1 MLVGSYDT
9 LLVLFSVL
17 VAMLASYTALDLV
30 GRISTTGRT
39 AAQWWLVG
47 GAIAMGF
54 GVWSMHF
61 IGMLAFSLPDV
72 TMGFDIPL
80 TLLSLIIACCFSL
93 FALWLASRAQMQWPK
108 LAAGAMLMGG
118 GIAAMHYT
126 GMAAMKMEPAIVWR
140 PPMVLLS
147 IVIAVAASA
156 AGLLLA
162 FRLRRVAHRVR
173 YYRLGAAVLMGLA
186 IVCMHYV
193 GMLAAEFPIGSVC
206 NAVRDG
212 FNANTLAVPILVV
225 TIAVLAVAL
234 ITSILDMR
242 LEINTAMLSS
252 SLAEANQELSR
263 LALHDTLT
271 RLPNRLLLM
280 DRLEQAIE
288 TAAAARTMFTV
299 MFIDLDGFKAV
310 NDTFGHHLGDQ
321 LLVQVAERIR
331 AQVHAEDTLARLG
344 GDEFVLLARVLGA
357 ADAAT
362 IAERL
367 VNILDEPF
375 VVSGHHLTV
384 SASIG
389 ITLYPGDGMAPADLV
404 KSADVAMYH
413 AKSAGRNQA
422 CFFEGSMHTDN
433 ASHLTLLHDL
443 RLARKRN
450 EFVLH
455 YQPKFRA
462 PNGPM
467 IGAEAL
473 LRWNHPTRGR
483 IAPDEFIPIAE
494 RSGLIIGIGEWV
506 VDEACRQLAEWH
518 LTGRAEV
525 GRALTMAVNI
535 SAAQFN
541 HPRFIEMITEA
552 IAKHG
557 IDPAKLTLEITES
570 TAMQDVDANLAILE
584 KLNEIGVRIS
594 IDDFGTGYSSLLYL
608 KRRPACGLNIDRGF
622 VMNLEKSSED
632 AAIVSAIVALGETL
646 KLNIVAEGVE
656 TDEQQAMLTRLG
668 CDLLQGFL
676 LGKPMEAAGFA
687 ELI

>member
-30 GRISTTGRT
+30 GRISTAGKN

-47 GAIAMGF
+47 GAGAMGF

-61 IGMLAFSLPDV
+61 IGMLAFSLPHIE
-72 TMGFDIPL
+72 MGFDAHL
-80 TLLSLIIACCFSL
+80 TLLSLLIAFSASL
-93 FALWLASRAQMQWPK
+93 FALWLASRARMGWSTMT
-108 LAAGAMLMGG
+108 AGALLMGG

-126 GMAAMKMEPAIVWR
+126 GIAAMKMTPGIVWR
-140 PPMVLLS
+140 PNLVALS
-147 IVIAVAASA
+147 VVIAVVASG
-156 AGLLLA
+156 AGLQLA
-162 FRLRRVAHRVR
+162 FRLRGIGQHVR
-173 YYRLGAAVLMGLA
+173 YYRIGAAVVMGLA

-206 NAVRDG
+206 GAARAG
-212 FNANTLAVPILVV
+212 FNSNALALPILVV
-225 TIAVLAVAL
+225 TVAVLAVAL

-288 TAAAARTMFTV
+288 SATAARGKFTV
-299 MFIDLDGFKAV
+299 MFLDLDGFKAV

-321 LLVQVAERIR
+321 LLVQVSERIR
-331 AQVHAEDTLARLG
+331 QHVHAEDTCARLG
-344 GDEFVLLARVLGA
+344 GDEFVLLAKVAGA

-367 VNILDEPF
+367 VNVLEDPF

-389 ITLYPGDGMAPADLV
+389 IALYPGDGVVPADLV
-404 KSADVAMYH
+404 KSADIAMYH

-473 LRWNHPTRGR
+473 LRWDHPTRGR
-483 IAPDEFIPIAE
+483 IAPDEFIPLAE

-506 VDEACRQLAEWH
+506 LDEACRQLSEWQRNAK
-518 LTGRAEV
+518 TDAGRE
-525 GRALTMAVNI
+525 LTMAVNI
-535 SAAQFN
+535 STAQFN
-541 HPRFIEMITEA
+541 HPRFIEMITQS
-552 IAKHG
+552 IDKHG
-557 IDPAKLTLEITES
+557 IEPRTLTLEITES
-570 TAMQDVDANLAILE
+570 TAMQDVEANLAILNQ
-584 KLNEIGVRIS
+584 LNDLGVRIS

-608 KRRPACGLNIDRGF
+608 KRMPASELKIDRGF
-622 VMNLEKSSED
+622 VMNLENSSED
-632 AAIVSAIVALGETL
+632 AAIVSAIVALGDTL

-656 TDEQQAMLTRLG
+656 TDEQQALLTRLG

>member
-17 VAMLASYTALDLV
+17 VATLASYTALDLV
-30 GRISTTGRT
+30 GRISTASRT
-39 AAQWWLVG
+39 AAQWWLAG
-47 GAIAMGF
+47 GAIAMGM

-61 IGMLAFSLPDV
+61 VGMLAFSLPDV

-80 TLLSLIIACCFSL
+80 TLMSLCIACAYCG
-93 FALWLASRAQMQWPK
+93 FALWLASRAEMQWRR
-108 LAAGAMLMGG
+108 LVVGALVMGG

-126 GMAAMKMEPAIVWR
+126 GMAAMKMEPSIVWR
-140 PPMVLLS
+140 PQLVLLS
-147 IVIAVAASA
+147 IAIAVAASGA
-156 AGLLLA
+156 ALFMA
-162 FRLRRVAHRVR
+162 FRLRHVGHRVR
-173 YYRLGAAVLMGLA
+173 YYRFGAAVLMGLA

-193 GMLAAEFPIGSVC
+193 GMLAAEFPIGSIC
-206 NAVRDG
+206 TAVRTG
-212 FNANTLAVPILVV
+212 FDATALAVPILVV

-252 SLAEANQELSR
+252 SLAAANQELSR

-288 TAAAARTMFTV
+288 TASAARSMFAV
-299 MFIDLDGFKAV
+299 MFIDLDGFKAI

-331 AQVHAEDTLARLG
+331 QQARAEDTLARLG
-344 GDEFVLLARVLGA
+344 GDEFVLVARVPGA

-362 IAERL
+362 IAESM
-367 VNILDEPF
+367 VNLLEDPF

-389 ITLYPGDGMAPADLV
+389 IALYPGDGIAPADLV

-422 CFFEGSMHTDN
+422 CFYEGSMHTDN

-483 IAPDEFIPIAE
+483 IAPDDFIPLAE

-518 LTGRAEV
+518 RHGRAEV

-535 SAAQFN
+535 STAQFN
-541 HPRFIEMITEA
+541 HPRFIDMIKEA
-552 IAKHG
+552 IAKHA
-557 IDPAKLTLEITES
+557 IDPVKLTLEITES
-570 TAMQDVDANLAILE
+570 TAMKDVDANLAILE
-584 KLNEIGVRIS
+584 KLNQIGVRIS

-608 KRRPACGLNIDRGF
+608 KRMPASELKIDRGF
-622 VMNLEKSSED
+622 VMNLENSSED

-656 TDEQQAMLTRLG
+656 TDEQQALLTRLG

-687 ELI
+687 SLI

>member
-30 GRISTTGRT
+30 GRITTAGGK
-39 AAQWWLVG
+39 AAVWWLVG

-61 IGMLAFSLPDV
+61 IGMLAFSLPNIDI
-72 TMGFDIPL
+72 GFDVPL
-80 TLLSLIIACCFSL
+80 TVLSLIIVILASL
-93 FALWLASRAQMQWPK
+93 LALRLASRPALPWHR
-108 LAAGAMLMGG
+108 LLVGALLMGG

-126 GMAAMKMEPAIVWR
+126 GMAAMKMDPAIVWR
-140 PPMVLLS
+140 PSRIVLS
-147 IVIAVAASA
+147 IVVGVLAS
-156 AGLLLA
+156 GLGMHIA
-162 FRLRRVAHRVR
+162 FRLRHLALHVR
-173 YYRLGAAVLMGLA
+173 YYRLGASVVMGLA
-186 IVCMHYV
+186 IACMHYV
-193 GMLAAEFPIGSVC
+193 GMSAAEFPLGSIC
-206 NAVRDG
+206 GAASTGLDANA
-212 FNANTLAVPILVV
+212 LALPILVITV
-225 TIAVLAVAL
+225 AVLAVAL

-242 LEINTAMLSS
+242 LEINTAILSS

-263 LALHDTLT
+263 IALHDTLT
-271 RLPNRLLLM
+271 RLPNRMLLM
-280 DRLEQAIE
+280 DRLEKAIE
-288 TAAAARTMFTV
+288 TASATRTMFTV
-299 MFIDLDGFKAV
+299 MFVDLDGFKSV

-321 LLVQVAERIR
+321 LLVQVSERIR
-331 AQVHAEDTLARLG
+331 QNVHAQDTCARLG
-344 GDEFVLLARVLGA
+344 GDEFVVLSPIPGA

-367 VNILDEPF
+367 VNVLDEPF
-375 VVSGHHLTV
+375 VVAGHHLSV

-389 ITLYPGDGMAPADLV
+389 IALYPGDGDSPGDLV
-404 KSADVAMYH
+404 KSADIAMYH

-433 ASHLTLLHDL
+433 TNHLMLLHDM
-443 RLARKRN
+443 RLARKRD
-450 EFVLH
+450 EFVLY

-483 IAPDEFIPIAE
+483 IGPDEFIPLAE

-506 VDEACRQLAEWH
+506 LDEACRQLAEWH
-518 LTGRAEV
+518 RSARTDA

-535 SAAQFN
+535 STAQFN
-541 HPRFIEMITEA
+541 HPRFTEMIVET
-552 IAKHG
+552 IAKHE
-557 IDPAKLTLEITES
+557 IAPAKLTLEITES

-608 KRRPACGLNIDRGF
+608 KRMPASELKIDRGF
-622 VMNLEKSSED
+622 VMNLENSSED
-632 AAIVSAIVALGETL
+632 AAIVSAIVALGGTL

-656 TDEQQAMLTRLG
+656 TDEQQALLTRLG

-676 LGKPMEAAGFA
+676 LGKPMEAAGFT